1 MMQKNYVNHEGWQL
15 TFSMIDSKH
24 AEIVKGEPV
33 RKLFSLSSRSA
44 NTLLI
49 PREIKGH
56 TVTKIGEE
64 AFRLP
69 PDKTP
74 CEVIFPDTVEYIG
87 KKAFASCR
95 NLRSVVLPLSLKE
108 IGDHAFRQCVDLK
121 TVSVSQDVS
130 GKTNVQALK
139 IREGAFFGCSALTS
153 FDLHSIISID
163 DNGFYKCRALE
174 DIFFFEEV
182 IKITD
187 NAFYG
192 CSSLVIHC
200 PENSYTAKYAVQH
213 NISCQY
219 YALEKNEDIRPTENT
234 ISRTEATENI
244 RPMEDTISRT
254 ETPSDIELP
263 EIPEDNKCT
272 QKVIASSYKKT
283 TIRTLYPLSQ
293 KELSL
298 FIK

>member
-163 DNGFYKCRALE
+163 DNGFYKCKASEDDSLKDEFKKAGFSALNFTDSRGIFQFYNLE
-174 DIFFFEEV
+174 RLMSDIF
-182 IKITD
+182 
-187 NAFYG
+187 
-192 CSSLVIHC
+192 
-200 PENSYTAKYAVQH
+200 TAIDK
-213 NISCQY
+213 
-219 YALEKNEDIRPTENT
+219 DIRLLNIATQPVSVSEIYSELTNGEVFINE
-234 ISRTEATENI
+234 ISNNPPVYDYRSIHAEIFGGYGGYFYDKNKVLSEIKEFVSNI
-244 RPMEDTISRT
+244 
-254 ETPSDIELP
+254 
-263 EIPEDNKCT
+263 
-272 QKVIASSYKKT
+272 
-283 TIRTLYPLSQ
+283 
-293 KELSL
+293 
-298 FIK
+298 